1 MVTFV
6 GEQKKKLKESDQK
19 GRAFDMEME
28 LLSNVE
34 YRVNKDVYK

>member
-1 MVTFV
+1 MVIFI
-6 GEQKKKLKESDQK
+6 GEKKKEMIESGEK